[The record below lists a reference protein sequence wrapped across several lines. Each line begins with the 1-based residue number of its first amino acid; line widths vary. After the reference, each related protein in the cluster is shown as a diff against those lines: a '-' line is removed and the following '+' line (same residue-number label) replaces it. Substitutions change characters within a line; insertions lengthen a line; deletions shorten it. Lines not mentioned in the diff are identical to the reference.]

1 MKNFTIGL
9 NVVLV
14 IAVAVLFYLQFSSGS
29 KDGKVSAAGTKEVP
43 QGDFKIAYFEIDSI
57 EAHFDYYK
65 EVSNSIQSKAQ
76 ENSKQLNQ
84 LKQTFADKYQELQRT
99 AQTMTQAELNSKQ
112 QELMQMEKTYNSK
125 EQMMNNEMQDESMKK
140 MLDVRQKIS
149 DYLKEYNVSKGYA
162 FIVGNNDASIAFYYK
177 DAAYDITADV
187 IKGLNERY
195 KKKN

>member
-29 KDGKVSAAGTKEVP
+29 KDGKVSASGSKAVP
-43 QGDFKIAYFEIDSI
+43 QGDFRIAYFEIDSI

-99 AQTMTQAELNSKQ
+99 AQTMTQAELNNKQ

-149 DYLKEYNVSKGYA
+149 DYLKEYNTSKGYA

>member
-1 MKNFTIGL
+1 
-9 NVVLV
+9 
-14 IAVAVLFYLQFSSGS
+14 
-29 KDGKVSAAGTKEVP
+29 
-43 QGDFKIAYFEIDSI
+43 
-57 EAHFDYYK
+57 
-65 EVSNSIQSKAQ
+65 
-76 ENSKQLNQ
+76 
-84 LKQTFADKYQELQRT
+84 
-99 AQTMTQAELNSKQ
+99 MTQAELNSKQ

>member
-14 IAVAVLFYLQFSSGS
+14 IAVAVLFYLHFSSGS
-29 KDGKVSAAGTKEVP
+29 KDGKVSASGTKAVP

-65 EVSNSIQSKAQ
+65 EVSNSIQAKAQ

-84 LKQTFADKYQELQRT
+84 LKQTFADKYQELQRS

-112 QELMQMEKTYNSK
+112 QELMQMEN
-125 EQMMNNEMQDESMKK
+125 ESMKK